1 VTTATEEKTEVE
13 PELEPELEATTPQQ
27 GDQAEGDE
35 DREAWVVVY
44 TNGSEKRILHPEN
57 TTTDQ
62 VFADYRESC
71 KKGHHFALGKWL
83 IDTRSVVSFG
93 LLSQEVEENE
103 GLDELEEEVDE
114 FKRET
119 AQNVALLMEKVAEH
133 DDILQ
138 GEIEE
143 EEEEEPPPAPQPK
156 PLKMGAPKTKG
167 FKPPK

>member
-1 VTTATEEKTEVE
+1 MTTATEETT
-13 PELEPELEATTPQQ
+13 ELEPELEAATPPQQ
-27 GDQAEGDE
+27 DDPAEGDE
-35 DREAWVVVY
+35 DREVWVVVY
-44 TNGSEKRILHPEN
+44 SNGSEKRIFHPEG

-62 VFADYRESC
+62 AFKDYLDAS
-71 KKGHHFALGKWL
+71 KKGHHYTLGKWL

-103 GLDELEEEVDE
+103 GLEELEEEVEE

-119 AQNVALLMEKVAEH
+119 AANVALLMEKVAEH

-138 GEIEE
+138 SEVEE

-167 FKPPK
+167 FKPPKG